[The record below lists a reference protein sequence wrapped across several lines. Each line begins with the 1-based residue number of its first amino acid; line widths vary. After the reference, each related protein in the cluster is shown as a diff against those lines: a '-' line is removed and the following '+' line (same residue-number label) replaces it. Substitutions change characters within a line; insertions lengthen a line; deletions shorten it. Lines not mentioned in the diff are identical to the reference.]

1 MICLVAEKPSVAR
14 DIAGVLGHP
23 ERHDGYLTVG
33 HYTITWAFGHLVTLA
48 DPEVYDPAWARWT
61 WETLPMLP
69 DTFQLVPIA
78 KSQAQLKVI
87 HRLMQKADRIIC
99 ATDADREGELIFR
112 YIYRLAGLQTPVDR
126 LWLSENTPQAI
137 QSALAAMKPL
147 SAYKALAQA
156 AEARAQADWLVG
168 LNATRA
174 VTLRHGVPGQGA
186 LSVGRVQTPTLALIA
201 ARDAEIAAFTPTPYW
216 QVAVT
221 FQAPEG
227 EYVGLWTDQDTNRI
241 TDKTHAQRVAERV
254 LPGTPGTIQAVE
266 RQRVTIQPPL
276 LFSLNDL
283 QKEANKRFGMT
294 AQQTLDAAQ
303 ALYEKHLTSYPRTD
317 ARVLTQAIAETV
329 PDRLHALPETYQAW
343 TAACR
348 VPTRLINDKKVAE
361 AGHYAIIPTAHVGPI
376 PLLSDAEQHLYD
388 LIIRRYIAALMPAG
402 EDERITIWTQA
413 GGEHFITQGT
423 VILTEG
429 WRAVLKG
436 INQQEAAGEEQDEAE
451 ECGPI
456 PAGLHDGE
464 TVEVQRAD
472 VREKTTKAPP
482 RLNDASLL
490 SLMEKHGLG
499 TPATR
504 ARIVE
509 VLLARGY
516 VQRQKKALVSTAK
529 GQALLKVLPAAIQ
542 SPEMTG
548 QWEAQL
554 EAIAAGTGTA
564 QEFITKIRAY
574 TQELVREAQAQAAQ
588 IIGTDWGACPVCH
601 QGRIVAGKKGWGCS
615 RWREGCHFT
624 IWKTIAG
631 KTLTESQVRTLLT
644 GKTTREITGFT
655 SKAGKTFS
663 AKLQLVGDHVQFLF
677 ETPKRS
683 KRSRKRTNGG

>member
-1 MICLVAEKPSVAR
+1 MICIVAEKPSVAR

-23 ERHDGYLTVG
+23 EKHDGYLIVG

-61 WETLPMLP
+61 WATLPMLP
-69 DTFQLVPIA
+69 ERFQLVPIA
-78 KSQAQLKVI
+78 KSQTQLKVI

-112 YIYRLAGLQTPVDR
+112 YIYRLAGLHKPVER

-147 SAYKALAQA
+147 SAFNALAQA

-201 ARDAEIAAFTPTPYW
+201 ARDAEIAAFMPTPYW

-221 FQAPEG
+221 FQAPQG
-227 EYVGLWTDQDTNRI
+227 EYVGLWTDQDTDRV
-241 TDKTHAQRVAERV
+241 TDKTHAQRVVERV
-254 LPGTPGTIQAVE
+254 PPGTPGTILSVE
-266 RQRVTIQPPL
+266 RQRVTVHPPL

-283 QKEANKRFGMT
+283 QKEAHRRFGMT

-303 ALYEKHLTSYPRTD
+303 ALYEKRLTSYPRTD
-317 ARVLTQAIAETV
+317 ARVLTHAIAETV
-329 PDRLHALPETYQAW
+329 PDRLHTLPETYQAW

-348 VPTRLINDKKVAE
+348 VPTRLINDQKVAE
-361 AGHYAIIPTAHVGPI
+361 AGHYAIIPTAHGGPI
-376 PLLSDAEQHLYD
+376 PPLSDAEQHLYD
-388 LIIRRYIAALMPAG
+388 LIIRRFIAALMPTG
-402 EDERITIWTQA
+402 EDERITIRTQA
-413 GGEHFITQGT
+413 GGEHFITKGT
-423 VILTEG
+423 VIITEG
-429 WRAVLKG
+429 WRAVLKDV
-436 INQQEAAGEEQDEAE
+436 NRQEAVGEEQE
-451 ECGPI
+451 EIEERGPI

-464 TVEVQRAD
+464 SVEVHRAD
-472 VREKTTKAPP
+472 VQEKTTKAPP
-482 RLNDASLL
+482 RLNDATLL
-490 SLMEKHGLG
+490 GLMEKHGLG

-529 GQALLKVLPAAIQ
+529 GQALLQVLPAAIQ
-542 SPEMTG
+542 SPELTG

-554 EAIAAGTGTA
+554 ETIAAGTGSVV
-564 QEFITKIRAY
+564 EFMTKIRAY
-574 TQELVREAQAQAAQ
+574 TQELVTAAQ
-588 IIGTDWGACPVCH
+588 IHAAQAIGTDLGACPVCH
-601 QGRIVAGKKGWGCS
+601 QGRIVAGKKAWGCS
-615 RWREGCHFT
+615 RWREGCTFT
-624 IWKTIAG
+624 IWKTVAG
-631 KTLTESQVRTLLT
+631 KTLTESQVKTLLV
-644 GKTTREITGFT
+644 GKTTSELKGFT
-655 SKAGKTFS
+655 SKTGKPFS
-663 AKLQLVGDHVQFLF
+663 AKLRLVDGKIQFVF
-677 ETPKRS
+677 ESPKKHRA
-683 KRSRKRTNGG
+683 